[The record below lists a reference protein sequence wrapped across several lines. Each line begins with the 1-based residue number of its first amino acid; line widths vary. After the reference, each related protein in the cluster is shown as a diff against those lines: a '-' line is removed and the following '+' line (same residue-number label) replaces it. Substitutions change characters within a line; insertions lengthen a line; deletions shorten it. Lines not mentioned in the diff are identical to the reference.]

1 MRKVVASVLVL
12 IIILALGWR
21 WVFPPPISV
30 LILGGSKGHKT
41 AQMAELISSGL
52 EGQPFHFKYT
62 EDLNTLSPEILQLY
76 DVLTITGNQPQIATD
91 QERALLEAVEG
102 GLGLVVVHC
111 ASHAFRNSSYYTE
124 LVGGRFD
131 THGMGVF
138 RSRIIDANH
147 PVMQGY
153 NSFESWDETY
163 VHKQLG
169 NDLRVVMVRE
179 HEGGYEPYS
188 WSRKQGKGKVFYT
201 ALGHDKRTWIQ
212 PGFQD
217 LIARAISWTA
227 GRTLEQSE
235 VLLPGDYLS
244 TPPPKPL
251 TPEASIATMS
261 LPEGFRVELFAAEPE
276 VVNPLSMTF
285 DERGRLWVIE
295 SLDYP
300 NQVEKTGKGR
310 DRIKILEDRDGDGR
324 ADTSTVFADDL
335 NIPTS
340 LLRINGGLLVA
351 QAPQVIFLED
361 TDGDDVADRRTVILD
376 GFGRMDTH
384 AVLNN
389 FRYGF
394 DGWIWATIGY
404 SRGQVQVGE
413 KLHEIEPGVFRF
425 RADGS
430 ELEVLTST
438 GSNTWGL
445 GFNESGDAFI
455 SKANRLH
462 HFYLAIPNR
471 FYERVEGWAKLG
483 RAAIEDHKAFHPITR
498 HIRQVDAHGGYTSAA
513 GKTVYT
519 ARGFPSHYWN
529 RAALVSEPT
538 GHLVHIDFSVP
549 DGSSFVG
556 KDGWNLLASQDPW
569 SAPVETL
576 VGPDGAVWVADWYN
590 YIVRHNPTPPGFETG
605 AGNAYV
611 TAQRDKQHGRIY
623 RIVHRDQ
630 TLDQAPATD
639 IAKAPS
645 ELLVE
650 GLRHPN
656 LFWRQQCQRILLERG
671 ETSVIPDLA
680 LLVGD
685 QDVDKTGLTPG
696 AVHGLL
702 TMSSLGAFN
711 PGKPKYRPILETSF
725 RHPSA
730 AVRRTALKVTPRDV
744 LSRNQILSSSLL
756 KDSNPQV
763 RLQALLALAEMPTS
777 VSLVNRVS
785 AMMKQKMNASDPW
798 IPDAIVSLVT
808 LLPDPF
814 LSTFLSPGL
823 DDSVAKSLVPTIT
836 SVAKHLASQTNTRK
850 IRFMF
855 KMLPQSHPSLS
866 TAVLR
871 GVSEGW
877 PRSQSMTIPN
887 LQLEQL
893 ADLTEKLALSVQA
906 DLIQIAKHIPK
917 RHWGP
922 KTNTLISM
930 FKRDQLA
937 TLENSDQPL
946 PLRLAAAKK
955 LILADEGI
963 DRILRLVTSD
973 ADAFLAESLLLELSQ
988 SATRPVGRALISR
1001 WSNLPKN
1008 AKSAAVKVLLRRQ
1021 DSLSELL
1028 DAVEE
1033 GRVEISDFSLDQ
1045 RQFLLDNPET
1055 KISRR
1060 ATLLFKVQPSDENR
1074 EKLVA
1079 SRVQVAEKHGTLEVG
1094 RQIFQD
1100 NCLQCHQLDGQG
1112 GQVGPSLT
1120 GVGARDRID
1129 ILADIL
1135 DPNRSVEGNYR
1146 QITVKMDNG
1155 VIYVGLMGAST
1166 KTSFEL
1172 IESDGNRYQI
1182 ERSRVEQRTR
1192 SELSLMPEGF
1202 ETLSDEELSSLLD
1215 YLTQQRRFL
1224 PLPLR
1229 TITNIVTTR
1238 GIVSDVPTDTA
1249 KPLEQLGSCCWTSGN
1264 QTVSG
1269 IPFEIIDPQGG
1280 RARNAVLLF
1289 SRLGTLSRER
1299 PKSVSL
1305 NVNGSVHGLHL
1316 LSGVSGW
1323 GYPLGEKGSVSMI
1336 VRFEYESGKSEKHVL
1351 KNGIHFADYSRLV
1364 NVPESQL
1371 AFQDGSLQMR
1381 YLVVYPRLD
1390 GELRSIEFIKG
1401 QDDSAPLILAA
1412 TLERRLERP

>member
-1 MRKVVASVLVL
+1 MRKVIASVLVL
-12 IIILALGWR
+12 IIMIALGWR
-21 WVFPPPISV
+21 FVFPPPVSV

-41 AQMAELISSGL
+41 AQMAELIFSGL
-52 EGQPFHFKYT
+52 ENRPFRFKYT

-76 DVLTITGNQPQIATD
+76 DVLIITSNQAQIETA
-91 QERALLEAVEG
+91 QERALLEAVER
-102 GLGLVVVHC
+102 GLGLVVVHS

-131 THGMGVF
+131 THGTGIF

-163 VHKQLG
+163 IHKQLG
-169 NDLRVVMVRE
+169 NDLRVMMIRE

-188 WSRKQGKGKVFYT
+188 WSRRQGKGKVFYT
-201 ALGHDKRTWIQ
+201 ALGHDERTWIQ
-212 PGFQD
+212 PEFQD

-227 GRTLEQSE
+227 GRTREESDA
-235 VLLPGDYLS
+235 LLPGDYLS

-251 TPEASIATMS
+251 TPEASMATMS

-276 VVNPLSMTF
+276 VVNPLSITF

-300 NQVEKTGKGR
+300 NRVEKTGRGR

-324 ADTSTVFADDL
+324 ADTSTIFAEGL

-351 QAPQVIFLED
+351 QAPQVLFLED
-361 TDGDDVADRRTVILD
+361 TDGDDVADRKTVILD
-376 GFGRMDTH
+376 GFGRWDTH

-430 ELEVLTST
+430 ELEVMTST

-611 TAQRDKQHGRIY
+611 TDQRDKQHGRIY

-639 IAKAPS
+639 ITKTSS
-645 ELLVE
+645 EVLVK
-650 GLRHPN
+650 GLRHSN

-671 ETSVIPDLA
+671 ETNVIPALA

-685 QDVDKTGLTPG
+685 HDMDDTGLTPG

-702 TMSSLGAFN
+702 TMSSLGAFS
-711 PGKPKYRPILETSF
+711 PGSLKYRPMLETAF

-730 AVRRTALKVTPRDV
+730 AVRRTALKVTPRDI
-744 LSRNQILSSSLL
+744 LSRAQILSGSLL
-756 KDSNPQV
+756 EDSNPQV
-763 RLQALLALAEMPTS
+763 RLQALLALSEMPIS
-777 VSLVNRVS
+777 ALLVKRVS
-785 AMMKQKMNASDPW
+785 AMMKQKINASDPW
-798 IPDAIVSLVT
+798 IPDAIISLVT

-814 LSTFLSPGL
+814 LATFLSPNL
-823 DDSVAKSLVPTIT
+823 DNSVAESLVPTIT
-836 SVAKHLASQTNTRK
+836 SVAKHLAGRTNTRE
-850 IRFMF
+850 IQSMF
-855 KMLPQSHPSLS
+855 RRLPQSHPSLG

-871 GVSEGW
+871 GVSQGW
-877 PRSQSMTIPN
+877 PRSHPMAIPS
-887 LQLEQL
+887 LQLERL
-893 ADLTEKLALSVQA
+893 ADLVRELDPSVQA
-906 DLIQIAKHIPK
+906 DLIRIAKYIPR

-922 KTNTLISM
+922 KINTLISI
-930 FKRDQLA
+930 FKRDQLVK
-937 TLENSDQPL
+937 LEDNNQPFA
-946 PLRLAAAKK
+946 LRLAAAQQ
-955 LILADEGI
+955 LVLTDEGL
-963 DRILRLVTSD
+963 DRILRLITSD
-973 ADAFLAESLLLELSQ
+973 ADAFLAESLLLALSQ
-988 SATRPVGRALISR
+988 SATRPIGRALISR
-1001 WSNLPKN
+1001 WSNLPQT

-1033 GRVEISDFSLDQ
+1033 GRIEISDFSLDQ
-1045 RQFLLDNPET
+1045 RQFLLDNPGT
-1055 KISRR
+1055 RIARR
-1060 ATLLFKVQPSDENR
+1060 AALLFEVKLSDGNR

-1079 SRVQVAEKHGTLEVG
+1079 SRTHVAKEPGDLEVG
-1094 RQIFQD
+1094 RLIFQD

-1120 GVGARDRID
+1120 GVGARDRAD

-1155 VIYVGLMGAST
+1155 VLYVGLMGAAT
-1166 KTSFEL
+1166 ETGFEL
-1172 IESDGNRYQI
+1172 IESDGTHYQI
-1182 ERSRVEQRTR
+1182 ERSRVAQLTR

-1202 ETLSDEELSSLLD
+1202 ETLSDEDLSSLLD

-1229 TITNIVTTR
+1229 TVTNIVTTR
-1238 GIVSDVPTDTA
+1238 GIVSDIPTDTA
-1249 KPLEQLGSCCWTSGN
+1249 KTLDQLGSCCWISGN

-1269 IPFEIIDPQGG
+1269 VPFEIIDPQGG
-1280 RARNAVLLF
+1280 RARNAILLF

-1305 NVNGSVHGLHL
+1305 NVNGSIQSLHL

-1323 GYPLGEKGSVSMI
+1323 GYPLGKKGSVSMI
-1336 VRFEYESGKSEKHVL
+1336 VRFEYESGQSEEHVL
-1351 KNGIHFADYSRLV
+1351 ENGIHFADYSRLV
-1364 NVPESQL
+1364 DVPKSQL
-1371 AFQDGSLQMR
+1371 AFRDGPLQMR
-1381 YLVVYPRLD
+1381 YLAVHPHLD

-1401 QDDSAPLILAA
+1401 PDDSAPLILAA
-1412 TLERRLERP
+1412 TIERPLKRP